1 MKKSIIIPF
10 IVAMGMIQ
18 LATAQQDP
26 QYTQYM
32 LNTIVVNPA
41 YAGAGNVLS
50 ISALHRS
57 QWIGLD
63 GAPETQTISIQSPLS
78 ERLGAGLSV
87 VNDNIGN
94 GTVQETYFDVAFS
107 YTIPASRNG
116 SLAFGLNVGGDFM
129 NVDFTQLV
137 NYGVETNLTNIDNK
151 FSPNVG
157 LGIYY
162 YQEKFYAGISVPSL
176 LETEHFDNSSDGT
189 TFLAKERMNYYL
201 ISGYQFDLNQNLV
214 LRPGFLLKAVSGGP
228 IQFDLTANLTF
239 NDTFS
244 VGAAYRLDS
253 AVSGLFGVKVAQKFL
268 VGLAYDVET
277 TSLGSTQFNDG
288 SFEVFLRYD
297 FINRLNRRNVTGRFY
312 Q

>member
-1 MKKSIIIPF
+1 MKKSIIIA
-10 IVAMGMIQ
+10 IVAAVGMIK

-50 ISALHRS
+50 IAALHRS

-63 GAPETQTISIQSPLS
+63 GAPETQTLSIQSPLS
-78 ERLGAGLSV
+78 ERLGIGLSV
-87 VNDNIGN
+87 VNDNIGD
-94 GTVQETYFDVAFS
+94 GTVQETYFDLALS
-107 YTIPASRNG
+107 YTIPASQYG
-116 SLAFGLNVGGDFM
+116 SLAFGLNVGGDFL
-129 NVDFTQLV
+129 NVDFTRLV
-137 NYGVETNLTNIDNK
+137 NYGVETNLPNIDSK

-157 LGIYY
+157 VGVYY
-162 YQEKFYAGISVPSL
+162 YQEKFYAGLSVPSL
-176 LETEHFDNSSDGT
+176 LETEHFDNSANGT
-189 TFLAKERMNYYL
+189 SFLAKERMNFYL
-201 ISGYQFDLNQNLV
+201 ISGYQFDLNSDLV
-214 LRPGFLLKAVSGGP
+214 LNPGFLLKAVSGGP
-228 IQFDLTANLTF
+228 LQFDLTTKLTF
-239 NDTFS
+239 NDKFS

-253 AVSGLFGVKVAQKFL
+253 AVSALFGVKFAEKFL

-277 TSLGSTQFNDG
+277 TTLGSNQFNDG

-312 Q
+312 